1 VAGRYQILEF
11 LDSAAFSKAIRAVD
25 LHTGGEVCMK
35 IIKNNKDFF
44 DQCLDELKLL
54 KYIKV
59 NGDTNKYHVLEMYDY
74 FYFKEHLF
82 IVCELLL
89 DNLYE
94 FYKKNIQN
102 PDEPTYF
109 TLPRVQ
115 KVTQQCLI
123 ALQYIHSLGLIH
135 CDLKPENIL
144 MKNVES
150 CEIKVIDFG
159 SSCYTTDVLSTYVQS
174 RSYRAPEV
182 ILGLPYGQKIDM
194 WSLGCILAELLTGRV
209 IFQNYSVVTLL
220 ARIIGII
227 GPIPDAMMTTG
238 VFVSK
243 YFTEDGELFENTEIL
258 TPKRTTLQRRV
269 KTDDQ
274 LFLDFLR
281 QLLTID
287 PAKRLSATDA
297 LQHPWLK
304 KVY

>member
-1 VAGRYQILEF
+1 
-11 LDSAAFSKAIRAVD
+11 
-25 LHTGGEVCMK
+25 MK

-54 KYIKV
+54 MYVKAS
-59 NGDTNKYHVLEMYDY
+59 GDTDKFHVLQMYDY

-94 FYKKNIQN
+94 FYRKNLQN
-102 PDEPTYF
+102 HDEPLYF
-109 TLPRVQ
+109 TLSRVQ
-115 KVTQQCLI
+115 KVAQQCLI
-123 ALQYIHSLGLIH
+123 ALQFIHSLGLIH

-144 MKNVES
+144 MKNVEN

-182 ILGLPYGQKIDM
+182 ILGLTYGQKVDI
-194 WSLGCILAELLTGRV
+194 WSLGCILPELLTGRV

-227 GPIPDAMMTTG
+227 GPIPSYMMQSG
-238 VFVSK
+238 NFVNK
-243 YFTEDGELFENTEIL
+243 YFTEEGELYENTEIIV
-258 TPKRTTLQRRV
+258 PKKTTLQSRV
-269 KTDDQ
+269 KSEDQ

-287 PAKRLSATDA
+287 PQKRLSASEA

>member
-1 VAGRYQILEF
+1 
-11 LDSAAFSKAIRAVD
+11 
-25 LHTGGEVCMK
+25 
-35 IIKNNKDFF
+35 
-44 DQCLDELKLL
+44 
-54 KYIKV
+54 
-59 NGDTNKYHVLEMYDY
+59 
-74 FYFKEHLF
+74 
-82 IVCELLL
+82 
-89 DNLYE
+89 
-94 FYKKNIQN
+94 
-102 PDEPTYF
+102 
-109 TLPRVQ
+109 
-115 KVTQQCLI
+115 
-123 ALQYIHSLGLIH
+123 
-135 CDLKPENIL
+135 
-144 MKNVES
+144 
-150 CEIKVIDFG
+150 
-159 SSCYTTDVLSTYVQS
+159 
-174 RSYRAPEV
+174 
-182 ILGLPYGQKIDM
+182 M

-227 GPIPDAMMTTG
+227 GPIPDAMMNTG

-287 PAKRLSATDA
+287 PAKRLSATEA